1 MLDPRWLDMHAAA
14 EYIGLAPD
22 TFRRRVKAGKL
33 PKPSAALGP
42 RLLRWDR
49 AALDAAMTPAAPS
62 RRPLTGAIHAIR
74 AEAQKAT
81 FPALRR

>member
-1 MLDPRWLDMHAAA
+1 MTAPRWLDMHAAA

-22 TFRRRVKAGKL
+22 TFRRRVKAGTL

-62 RRPLTGAIHAIR
+62 RRPLTGAVHAVQI
-74 AEAQKAT
+74 QGTKAT
-81 FPALRR
+81 QAPLRR

>member
-1 MLDPRWLDMHAAA
+1 MSDPRWLDMHAAA
-14 EYIGLAPD
+14 AYIGLSPD

-33 PKPSAALGP
+33 PAPSDRLGA

-62 RRPLTGAIHAIR
+62 RRPLTGAIHAL
-74 AEAQKAT
+74 QTQSTKAA
-81 FPALRR
+81 PSALRR

>member
-1 MLDPRWLDMHAAA
+1 MPDPRWLDMHAAA
-14 EYIGLAPD
+14 EYVGLNPD

-33 PKPSAALGP
+33 PAPSDRLGA

-62 RRPLTGAIHAIR
+62 RRPLTGAIHALQTQGSK
-74 AEAQKAT
+74 AAQAQV
-81 FPALRR
+81 RR

>member
-1 MLDPRWLDMHAAA
+1 MPNPRWLDMHAAA
-14 EYIGLAPD
+14 AHIGITPD
-22 TFRRRVKAGKL
+22 AFRRRVKAGTL

-62 RRPLTGAIHAIR
+62 RRPLSGAINALTL
-74 AEAQKAT
+74 QGTKAT
-81 FPALRR
+81 QAPLRR

>member
-1 MLDPRWLDMHAAA
+1 MSDPRWLDMHAAA

-22 TFRRRVKAGKL
+22 TFRRRVKAGAL

-62 RRPLTGAIHAIR
+62 RRPLTGAVHAVQI
-74 AEAQKAT
+74 QGTKAT
-81 FPALRR
+81 QAPLRR